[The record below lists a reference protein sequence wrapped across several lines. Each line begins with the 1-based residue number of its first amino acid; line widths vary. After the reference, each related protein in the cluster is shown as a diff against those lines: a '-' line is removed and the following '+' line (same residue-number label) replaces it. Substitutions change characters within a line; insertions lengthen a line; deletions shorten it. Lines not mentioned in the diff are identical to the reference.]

1 MFSHR
6 AVVAVR
12 AGRMGWKRTV
22 LLLATVALTGCASA
36 QRASLP
42 GGGQGFM
49 VSCSGIQ
56 HTLADCYAE
65 AAKVC
70 PAGYDVAT
78 KDLTSTVLNPFQRS
92 MLISCRS

>member
-1 MFSHR
+1 MDRKPSVF
-6 AVVAVR
+6 
-12 AGRMGWKRTV
+12 
-22 LLLATVALTGCASA
+22 LLAAIALAGCASA

-42 GGGQGFM
+42 GGGQGYM

-56 HTLADCYAE
+56 LTLADCYAK

-70 PAGYDVAT
+70 PTGYDVAT

-92 MLISCRS
+92 MLVSCRS

>member
-1 MFSHR
+1 MD
-6 AVVAVR
+6 
-12 AGRMGWKRTV
+12 WKRTGF
-22 LLLATVALTGCASA
+22 LLAAASLAGCASA
-36 QRASLP
+36 QRAPLP
-42 GGGQGFM
+42 GGGQGYM

-92 MLISCRS
+92 MLVSCRP

>member
-1 MFSHR
+1 MD
-6 AVVAVR
+6 
-12 AGRMGWKRTV
+12 WKRIAF
-22 LLLATVALTGCASA
+22 LLAAALLAGCASA
-36 QRASLP
+36 QRAPLP
-42 GGGQGFM
+42 GGGQGYM

-56 HTLADCYAE
+56 LTLADCYAK

-92 MLISCRS
+92 MLVTCRS